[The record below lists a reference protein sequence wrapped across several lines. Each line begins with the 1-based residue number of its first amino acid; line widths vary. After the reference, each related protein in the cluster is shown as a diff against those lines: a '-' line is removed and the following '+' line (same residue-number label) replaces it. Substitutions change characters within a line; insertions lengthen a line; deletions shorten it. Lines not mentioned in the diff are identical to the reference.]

1 MHRWHAAEGAP
12 AAMRRPPEPGHR
24 GCGSGSLELLVITER
39 LVVMGGP
46 DDEGELARPRLVAR
60 SRRRSP
66 RAPRPAGRE
75 VGHVGVPIV

>member
-24 GCGSGSLELLVITER
+24 CCGSGSLELLVITER
-39 LVVMGGP
+39 LVMGGP
-46 DDEGELARPRLVAR
+46 DDEGELARPRLAAR

-75 VGHVGVPIV
+75 LGHVGVPIV